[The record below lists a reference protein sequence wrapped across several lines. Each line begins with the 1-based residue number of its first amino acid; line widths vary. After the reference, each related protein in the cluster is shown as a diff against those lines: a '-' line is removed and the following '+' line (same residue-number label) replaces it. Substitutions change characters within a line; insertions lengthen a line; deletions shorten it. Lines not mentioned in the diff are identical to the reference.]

1 MVEKKKYG
9 IADIKRKAGL
19 LGIRAKATMYI
30 GPTDSSGL
38 WTIWREPADNAADL
52 ALKGLNKKV
61 HLVADPNKIGYWVL
75 DDGPGMPVG
84 MKTFEN
90 EHGKEEKLN
99 TLYVMTGLTH
109 AGSNF
114 DSDQASRGTHG
125 IGIKATNAMSGLAR
139 FVTCY
144 KNVWWE
150 IQYKDAKLFKEPFK
164 TKAPKLPHGIKMT
177 KGTAIYFEPDKK
189 LFDAGSK
196 MELQDILDWCDIS
209 SYLVPNFE
217 IKYTNSKGKTR
228 NFKTKGVGE
237 YITKLIEAH
246 QTTQNGKTFIYQDK
260 FCDVVIAFTN
270 AENDTLNAFT
280 NGLKNAEGGVHA
292 DTVYDALAKSLKPY
306 KGKLEFQPKD
316 LRDGILGLVNAKI
329 AAPRF
334 NNQKKDGLLDPRAKE
349 VMAGPVLKAFEA
361 FWNANKGMA
370 KELCKRASEL
380 RKATADFLADK
391 KLMKEVKNA
400 KAAMHDKFADVEDKK
415 TPREQC
421 ELYIVEGDSAGG
433 TAKKARDKRFQAT
446 FAIRGKPLN
455 VMEASKDKINKNR
468 EVAGILAGIGADDP
482 NGVRFG
488 KIVFLADPDVDGHHI
503 NTLLI
508 TLFYKFVPHLFKEG
522 KVFLLK
528 APEYYA
534 DHEGKTHY
542 GVTKE
547 DLYASA
553 GTKKL
558 DVRHVKGWGEMDADK
573 MKPVA
578 FTKGTRKLM
587 RIMSPRDAKDRTR
600 FENLMGKNPIHRK
613 KLMGIAA

>member
-1 MVEKKKYG
+1 MVKKTYG
-9 IADIKRKAGL
+9 VDDIKRKAGL

-30 GPTDSSGL
+30 GPTDSSGM

-61 HLVADPNKIGYWVL
+61 HLIADPNKVGYWVV

-84 MKTFEN
+84 VKTFEN
-90 EHGKEEKLN
+90 EHGAKEKLN

-114 DSDQASRGTHG
+114 DSDEASRGTHG
-125 IGIKATNAMSGLAR
+125 IGIKATNAMSKLMRTTTFFNGQ
-139 FVTCY
+139 
-144 KNVWWE
+144 WWE
-150 IQYKDAKLFKEPFK
+150 IEYRDAKLVKEPSK
-164 TKAPKLPHGIKMT
+164 AKAPKLPHGIKIT
-177 KGTAIYFEPDKK
+177 KGTALYFEPDKK

-196 MELQDILDWCDIS
+196 IELQDILDWCDIS

-217 IKYTNSKGKTR
+217 IKYTNAKGKTR
-228 NFKTKGVGE
+228 TFKTKGIGE
-237 YITKLIEAH
+237 YVTKLIEQH
-246 QTTQNGKTFIYQDK
+246 KTTQNGKTFIHQDK

-292 DTVYDALAKSLKPY
+292 DTVYAALAKSLKPY
-306 KGKLEFQPKD
+306 QGKLEFQPKD

-329 AAPRF
+329 AAPKF

-349 VMAGPVLKAFEA
+349 VMAEPVLKALTA
-361 FWNANKGMA
+361 FWNANKTLA
-370 KELCKRASEL
+370 KEICRRAAEL
-380 RKATADFLADK
+380 RKKTADFLADK
-391 KLMKEVKNA
+391 KLMKEVKAA
-400 KAAMHDKFADVEDKK
+400 KASMHEKFSDVEDKK
-415 TPREQC
+415 TPREEC

-433 TAKKARDKRFQAT
+433 TAKKARNKKFQAT

-455 VMEASKDKINKNR
+455 VMEATKDKINKNK

-482 NGVRFG
+482 NGIRFG
-488 KIVFLADPDVDGHHI
+488 KIIFLADPDVDGHHI
-503 NTLLI
+503 NTLLL
-508 TLFYKFVPHLFKEG
+508 TLFHKFVPHLFKEG

-534 DHEGKTHY
+534 DHNGKTHF
-542 GVTKE
+542 GMSIEEV
-547 DLYASA
+547 YAAA
-553 GTKKL
+553 GTRKC
-558 DVRHVKGWGEMDADK
+558 DVRHIKGWGELTPEK
-573 MKPVA
+573 MEPVA
-578 FTKGTRKLM
+578 FDKSTRKLM
-587 RIMSPRDAKDRTR
+587 RVLPPRSSDDAKR
-600 FENLMGKNPIHRK
+600 FENLMGKNPIYRK